1 MKEDLA
7 IARNSLLAL
16 QAENQA
22 MRQSSTQTAQSHS
35 DNISNGSGSDK
46 EKAQQSEAVSAEL
59 AEERKKNV
67 ELDKE
72 LKLQVSLKAESD
84 MAMKLLEKDIH
95 EKQDTI
101 VSLRR
106 QLDDIKQI
114 NLEMYR
120 KLQVR
125 ISSQIISIIHDT
137 TTHLKPNSSSDHIH
151 HHQLIWS
158 LVIGLFAVF
167 GLMFQQ
173 IRPES

>member
-22 MRQSSTQTAQSHS
+22 MRQSASHAENS
-35 DNISNGSGSDK
+35 SSGSDK
-46 EKAQQSEAVSAEL
+46 DKDREKEKSQQAEALSTEL

-125 ISSQIISIIHDT
+125 MLIPKHSQR
-137 TTHLKPNSSSDHIH
+137 PHIH
-151 HHQLIWS
+151 PLTHTPLNW
-158 LVIGLFAVF
+158 
-167 GLMFQQ
+167 
-173 IRPES
+173 

>member
-1 MKEDLA
+1 MGNLQAKVESLTTTNALMKEDLA

-22 MRQSSTQTAQSHS
+22 MRQSSHGADNSSTGS
-35 DNISNGSGSDK
+35 DKDK
-46 EKAQQSEAVSAEL
+46 EKASEEL
-59 AEERKKNV
+59 VEERRKTG
-67 ELDKE
+67 ELEKE

-120 KLQVR
+120 KLQV
-125 ISSQIISIIHDT
+125 
-137 TTHLKPNSSSDHIH
+137 SSSH
-151 HHQLIWS
+151 
-158 LVIGLFAVF
+158 
-167 GLMFQQ
+167 
-173 IRPES
+173 R